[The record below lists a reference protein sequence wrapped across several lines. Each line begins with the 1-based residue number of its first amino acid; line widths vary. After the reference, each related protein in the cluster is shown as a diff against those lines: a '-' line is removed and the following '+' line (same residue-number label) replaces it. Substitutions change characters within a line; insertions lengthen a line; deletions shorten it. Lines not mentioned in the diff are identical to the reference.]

1 VGIMHLRHVIVILLL
16 LCAWSLRSSAQ
27 TIDQGRLDLS
37 GWEPDRGERLWLTGA
52 WHFYPDEIRGPLDV
66 LTDFKEGRRPGLNR
80 VPGSFADKADGTQDQ
95 RPLLGRGTYVLEVTG
110 LDPKRAL
117 RIAEFQA
124 YTAARLYWYAE
135 DIGREP
141 KPFLTAGLIGDDR
154 DSTQADLEF
163 LHSKNNLRS
172 KSQDLRYFLV
182 IHIANYHHWWG
193 GLWIPP
199 VLGEAKA
206 VERAD
211 LAADGKNLIIL
222 GALLLIALYNFS
234 LFLQRRED
242 RGSLFLSLF
251 TLAVTL
257 REIFSTHLA
266 FFWPGLHPW
275 RFEIQWKIIFLTI
288 CWPATLY
295 LGFIQAYYPK
305 YVHRRMMQVSYATS
319 ILLSLIVLPLPTR
332 IFSTLL
338 PVFQIQVSIIGLL
351 AIYALIRIYRAREF
365 GARTALYGSLA
376 LLVTLTSDL
385 LQARG
390 ATFLPYNAIAFGVII
405 FVLFQSQIVGM
416 RFARA
421 FRQAERLS
429 RDLQKEVVRQTRDI
443 RSILMSINQG
453 IFTIRPPDL
462 VIGDDHSSY
471 LSQIIGD
478 RNLAGRNV
486 FEGFFNHTNLS
497 GDKRDQVKTV
507 LDFVT
512 GEDELAFDSNAHC
525 LPNQLV
531 MHTERGDKILELD
544 WNPIVDE
551 KDIIE
556 KILVCIRDVTRL
568 RALEKEAAQNRQELA
583 MLGQILAVDQAH
595 FGRFI
600 SQTETILQTCA
611 QILDDSR
618 LEKSKKVR
626 ELYIN
631 LHTLKGMS
639 RTYHL
644 DILTESVHECE
655 STLTEIQRGDQ
666 EWHDDQIHSLLAQVE
681 AHFQTYSD
689 LNRDKLGRNEN
700 VDHVAINRREWR
712 ELVQQLHEISSHL
725 EPQDIDRRLQL
736 CRRIVDRHYYNEAE
750 EVFRELL
757 IGMDS
762 MARELGKEPP
772 QIHIEAR
779 GCGFTQEG
787 AALIQ
792 KVMTHLL
799 RNAVDH
805 GIEETRERLARGK
818 RPEGLIEI
826 RVLDHLGELSL
837 EIWDDGRGLNLQ
849 RIRQLSLASR
859 LINDLR
865 ELKDETAAELIFK
878 SGFTTKSEVSSIS
891 GRGVG
896 MDAVR
901 QFLEQAGG
909 SIAIEFTDTKSGQDF
924 RSFKFVIRLP
934 QNFYGQMVEAS

>member
-1 VGIMHLRHVIVILLL
+1 MW
-16 LCAWSLRSSAQ
+16 AWSIQGSAQ

-37 GWEPDRGERLWLTGA
+37 GWEPGHGERLWLKGS
-52 WHFYPDEIRGPLDV
+52 WHFYPNEIRRPLDILV
-66 LTDFKEGRRPGLNR
+66 DFKEGRSPGFNQ
-80 VPGSFADKADGTQDQ
+80 VPGSFLENADGAQDNQ
-95 RPLLGRGTYVLEVTG
+95 TLLGRGTYVLEVTG
-110 LDPKRAL
+110 LDPQLAL
-117 RIAEFQA
+117 RIADFQA
-124 YTAARLYWYAE
+124 YTSARLYWFAE
-135 DIGREP
+135 DIVMEP
-141 KPFLTAGLIGDDR
+141 KPFLTAGFLGDDA
-154 DSTQADLEF
+154 DSTQPNLEF
-163 LHSKNNLRS
+163 RHSKNNLRS
-172 KSQDLRYFLV
+172 KSADLKYFMV
-182 IHIANYHHWWG
+182 VQIANYHHWWG

-211 LAADGKNLIIL
+211 KATDGKNLIIL
-222 GALLLIALYNFS
+222 VALLLIALYNFS
-234 LFLQRRED
+234 LYLQRRED

-251 TLAVTL
+251 TIAVTL
-257 REIFSTHLA
+257 REIFATHVA
-266 FFWPGLHPW
+266 FFWPDFHPW
-275 RFEIQWKIIFLTI
+275 RFEIQWKFIFLTI

-295 LGFIQAYYPK
+295 LGFVKAYYPK
-305 YVHRRMMQVSYATS
+305 CVHKPMMITSYATS
-319 ILLSLIVLPLPTR
+319 ILLSLIVLALPTR

-338 PVFQIQVSIIGLL
+338 PIFQIQVALFGLY
-351 AIYALIRIYRAREF
+351 IFYALARAYRSREF

-376 LLVTLTSDL
+376 LLITLGSDL

-390 ATFLPYNAIAFGVII
+390 ATFLPYNSIAFGVVI

-429 RDLQKEVVRQTRDI
+429 RDLQKEVDRQTRDI
-443 RSILMSINQG
+443 RSILTSINQG
-453 IFTIRPPDL
+453 IFTIRSPNL

-471 LSQIIGD
+471 LNHIIGE

-486 FEGFFNHTNLS
+486 FEGFFNHTDLS

-512 GEDELAFDSNAHC
+512 GEDELSFQSNAHC
-525 LPNQLV
+525 LPSQLV
-531 MHTERGDKILELD
+531 MHTPRGDKFLELD

-551 KDIIE
+551 KEIID

-600 SQTETILQTCA
+600 NQTEMILQACER
-611 QILDDSR
+611 ILGDKQLNTSN
-618 LEKSKKVR
+618 KVR

-639 RTYHL
+639 RTYQL
-644 DILTESVHECE
+644 DVLTETVHECE
-655 STLTEIQRGDQ
+655 SILTEVQRGDQ
-666 EWHDDQIHSLLAQVE
+666 EWHEEHIRTLLAEVVIR
-681 AHFQTYSD
+681 FQTYCD

-700 VDHVAINRREWR
+700 FDQVVISQKEW
-712 ELVQQLHEISSHL
+712 EDLVQHLHEISSHP
-725 EPQDIDRRLQL
+725 EPRELDRRLRF
-736 CRRIVDRHYYNEAE
+736 CRSIVDRYYYNEAE

-757 IGMDS
+757 IGIDS
-762 MARELGKEPP
+762 MARELGKDPP
-772 QIHIEAR
+772 QIRIEAHD
-779 GCGFTQEG
+779 CGFTKEG

-805 GIEETRERLARGK
+805 GIEEAAERVARGK
-818 RPEGLIEI
+818 TPEGLIEI
-826 RVLDHLGELSL
+826 HVEEHQGELYL
-837 EIWDDGRGLNLQ
+837 EIWDDGRGLNMQ
-849 RIRQLSLASR
+849 RVRQLLQTRR
-859 LINDLR
+859 LGEGTGDLD
-865 ELKDETAAELIFK
+865 DETVAESIFK
-878 SGFTTKSEVSSIS
+878 PGFTTKSEVNAIS

-909 SIAIEFTDTKSGQDF
+909 SIAIAFTDKKRGQDF
-924 RSFKFVIRLP
+924 RSFKFVIRIP
-934 QNFYGQMVEAS
+934 QNLYGRMVEAS